1 MKTQDKFF
9 HQFIDFL
16 KEYEEKE
23 VQIQKLQQEVN
34 KLKEELIEILEL
46 TEMKNMNLNMNEE
59 EEEEFLN

>member
-34 KLKEELIEILEL
+34 KLKEEIIEILEL